1 MGRGSVRGGEK
12 GDAIFRTA
20 LISLLLLF
28 GSFLTSQTIRCL
40 VRLRARGLLMPLN
53 APLPLRAV
61 LMSNVSVYLITDDL
75 SDISYKV
82 NLPVN
87 DQFRR

>member
-1 MGRGSVRGGEK
+1 MS
-12 GDAIFRTA
+12 
-20 LISLLLLF
+20 
-28 GSFLTSQTIRCL
+28 
-40 VRLRARGLLMPLN
+40 LN

-61 LMSNVSVYLITDDL
+61 LMLNVSVYLITDDL
-75 SDISYKV
+75 SDISNEV